1 MKDLS
6 KSKTTYLGAVSIYIF
21 YGKARRHKNKYL
33 VQTIPLPY
41 SFSCCFAGE
50 NQLLVE
56 GEIAEAHP
64 CQFCVLEGTMK
75 MKVKAHDDGRVVI
88 EFSKTFTKLP
98 KFSKLKFP
106 TVRIRGNFDYS

>member
-1 MKDLS
+1 M
-6 KSKTTYLGAVSIYIF
+6 TIF
-21 YGKARRHKNKYL
+21 IL
-33 VQTIPLPY
+33 L
-41 SFSCCFAGE
+41 CFAGE

-75 MKVKAHDDGRVVI
+75 MKVKAHDDGRVII

>member
-1 MKDLS
+1 M
-6 KSKTTYLGAVSIYIF
+6 
-21 YGKARRHKNKYL
+21 
-33 VQTIPLPY
+33 QTIPLPY

-75 MKVKAHDDGRVVI
+75 MKVKATPNDGPVII

>member
-1 MKDLS
+1 M
-6 KSKTTYLGAVSIYIF
+6 
-21 YGKARRHKNKYL
+21 R
-33 VQTIPLPY
+33 
-41 SFSCCFAGE
+41 FAGE

-75 MKVKAHDDGRVVI
+75 MKVKATPNDGPVVI